1 MAVNLEAILGMRNLC
16 GMIQSVVGR
25 CPEDILPPEMY
36 KVTRSIEGNRGTYF
50 KVRGTRQTARI
61 VQYGSPSKARELP
74 GVSEEPLT
82 LLHSFEHC
90 IHPAALL
97 SNLAAEHQ
105 DNPDAEIKQRLG
117 LQTVTRQIEVFG
129 DLFKNLRVSCIYSAL
144 ANGVIY
150 WDAGGN
156 LLPSSTGAVYTVNFG
171 IPNQPLNY
179 SATSQYTVGSYT
191 TYQGAVYKCTTA
203 IATGGEAW
211 TAGHWSA
218 VSGGVGSNGL
228 PLTGSVAGAPNS
240 AYCNYG
246 TLASI
251 IGGVA
256 GMSAVDTTLWSN
268 SAALIQE
275 QMIALKQVARARTG
289 YPLECAFYG
298 SAILP
303 WINANAIVKQVLTG
317 SARYAEAAMITEI
330 PDGTFGIKKW
340 YPVSEAFFAQYVPG
354 TPLGADESANVNFW
368 FPPNQITF
376 TPAPNPE
383 WWEPTEGTFP
393 VPAAFNITKDMMGQ
407 LTALKQVAGPF
418 SYATLMDDPPSVKHL
433 AGTTELPVIKVPGAV
448 FQVLVG

>member
-1 MAVNLEAILGMRNLC
+1 MAVNLEAILGMRNLV

-25 CPEDILPPEMY
+25 CPEDILPAEAY
-36 KVTRSIEGNRGTYF
+36 KSTRSIEGNRGTYF

-74 GVSEEPLT
+74 GVTEEPLT

-97 SNLAAEHQ
+97 ANLAAENQ
-105 DNPDAEIKQRLG
+105 DNPDAEIKQKLG

-144 ANGVIY
+144 ANGAIW
-150 WDAGGN
+150 WDSQGN
-156 LLPSSTGAVYTVNFG
+156 LLPSATGATYTVDFG
-171 IPNQPLNY
+171 IPNTPLPY
-179 SATSQYTVGSYT
+179 STSSAYAIGQYV
-191 TYQGAVYKCTTA
+191 TYSGTVYKCTTA
-203 IATGGEAW
+203 CSAGSWATNSADFASITGG
-211 TAGHWSA
+211 T
-218 VSGGVGSNGL
+218 NGL
-228 PLTGSVAGAPNS
+228 PITGGSS
-240 AYCNYG
+240 ASPYGNYCNYG
-246 TLASI
+246 TLAAILS
-251 IGGVA
+251 GVP
-256 GMSAVDTTLWSN
+256 GMGTADTTLWSN

-275 QMIALKQVARARTG
+275 QMIALKQLARARTG
-289 YPLECAFYG
+289 YPLEYAFYG

-340 YPVSEAFFAQYVPG
+340 YPVAEAFFAQYNAA
-354 TPLGADESANVNFW
+354 TPLGADESANVDFW

-376 TPAPNPE
+376 TPAFNPE
-383 WWEPTEGTFP
+383 WWEVVEGTYP

-407 LTALKQVAGPF
+407 LQALKQIAGPY

-433 AGTTELPVIKVPGAV
+433 AGTTELPVIKVPGSV
-448 FQVLVG
+448 FQVFVG